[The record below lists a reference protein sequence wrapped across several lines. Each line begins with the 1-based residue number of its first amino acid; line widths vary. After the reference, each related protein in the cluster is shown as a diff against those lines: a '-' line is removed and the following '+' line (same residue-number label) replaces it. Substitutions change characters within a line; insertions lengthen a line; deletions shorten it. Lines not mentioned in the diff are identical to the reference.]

1 MKTIQERRTFKAQK
15 AKQEQD
21 RKMTAPEDSIAEA
34 HNEIKPAR
42 AQKRKRIDHKTGKI
56 LTLVAAIFMLT
67 GLNAYNSTAQ
77 EPYSTK
83 KEDTI
88 SQVYPPSGKAYK
100 AEVEQFKKESRKTIA
115 ENKKSIATLKMKI
128 AKEEEPMTTE
138 YKNQAAGLERQNEA
152 LEKRIGDYK
161 TTSDKEWRIFKTEF
175 GKDMNAL
182 GASLKNFMKDSKQ

>member
-15 AKQEQD
+15 AKQEQA
-21 RKMTAPEDSIAEA
+21 RKWIAPKESLDEE
-34 HNEIKPAR
+34 HKEIKPVIAR
-42 AQKRKRIDHKTGKI
+42 KRKRIDHKTGKI
-56 LTLVAAIFMLT
+56 LTIAAAIFALT
-67 GLNAYNSTAQ
+67 GLNAYNSSAQ

-83 KEDTI
+83 KKDTM
-88 SQVYPPSGKAYK
+88 SQEYQPSREAYK

-115 ENKKSIATLKMKI
+115 ENEKSIAKLKTKI
-128 AKEEEPMTTE
+128 AKDRELMNTE
-138 YKNQAAGLERQNEA
+138 YNNQAEGLERQNKE

-182 GASLKNFMKDSKQ
+182 GTSLKNFMKDSKQ

>member
-21 RKMTAPEDSIAEA
+21 RKMIAAKEIVGEA
-34 HNEIKPAR
+34 HNEIKPAI
-42 AQKRKRIDHKTGKI
+42 AHKIKRIDHKTGKI
-56 LTLVAAIFMLT
+56 LTLVAAIFALT
-67 GLNAYNSTAQ
+67 GLNAYNSAAQ
-77 EPYSTK
+77 APYSTK

-88 SQVYPPSGKAYK
+88 SQVYPSSGKAYK

-115 ENKKSIATLKMKI
+115 ENKKSIATLKSKI
-128 AKEEEPMTTE
+128 AKEQDLMTTE
-138 YKNQAAGLERQNEA
+138 YKNQAEGLERQNEA
-152 LEKRIGDYK
+152 LEKRIGDCK